1 MAQIRLTGTMRE
13 ITSALDRIAALGRNP
28 SRVLAAVGEELI
40 QSTQRRFET
49 QTAPDGTPW
58 APLNPHYAADKAAVR
73 PGAGILTYTQ
83 HLRRGISRYVDG
95 RTLVWGSNLDYA
107 AVHQFGAVIKPK
119 AGGGDPKKSL
129 HFALGGRTLMV
140 RSVTIPARPYLG
152 FTAEDRLTVI
162 EELEDALARAMRA

>member
-13 ITSALDRIAALGRNP
+13 IASALDRIAAIGRNP
-28 SRVLAAVGEELI
+28 SRVLAAVGEEMI
-40 QSTQRRFET
+40 QSTQLRFET

-58 APLNPHYAADKAAVR
+58 APLNPHYAADKAATR

-119 AGGGDPKKSL
+119 SRKALFFS
-129 HFALGGRTLMV
+129 LGGREVMA